1 MRQHLNHRLP
11 KLFFAFALCLSF
23 SVSLFAQETTGNISG
38 HVTDPSGAAVVGAQ
52 VTITDP
58 ARGFQRTFQTT
69 DEGTYSATLLPSGT
83 YTLTVESAGF
93 KKYVQEGVMVN
104 VNDRRAIDAV
114 LETGQVTEIV
124 NVSSDAPLIQE
135 GPTQQGLVNGNQIRQ
150 LPLNTRNFA
159 QLATLSAGVTSGSA
173 GQLGFG
179 ALSVVSLSI
188 NGGRTSAVNY
198 LVDGARNVD
207 TGSNLTLLTVPSVD
221 AISEFTILTS
231 NYAPEFGRNG
241 GGVINVV
248 TRAGTNDFH
257 GTLYEFLR
265 NDKLNA
271 RNPFQQ
277 TPLANLNTA
286 SGTPRFKAPLRYNDF
301 GYTIGGPVF
310 APRFGEGGKS
320 FYNGHNKTFFFF
332 SQEFRRTRSFNTAVG
347 TVPSNAQRAGLFTNR
362 IIDPQ
367 TGQPFPQNAAG
378 QYVVPT
384 SRFDPNSVAILN
396 LLPTPNESL
405 GGVFNRFRRSVG
417 VASNFRQEIARF
429 DHNFSSTTT
438 FTGRYI
444 QDDFAR
450 NDPGGNIF
458 SDPFILTNAAG
469 TLYPNVASQR
479 TNTPGR
485 NFVASLK
492 FSPTATIVNEIAFDY
507 AFNRIQSTFTGT
519 GLRANTPG
527 FTSPELFP
535 SNLQGAL
542 PSITFSSA
550 ISNLAFSAPEMIDN
564 PSYTVRDNLNVIRG
578 QHSFKFGTFLSHEAK
593 NENAGNALNGTFG
606 FSSARTAGST
616 GDDFGNFL
624 LGLPTS
630 YSEDPNEVFVK
641 LRYNTYEFYAQD
653 TWKVSPRFTLDYG
666 ARYSIF
672 QNPID
677 LTNFLS
683 DFRPDFYDPARA
695 VTINPVTGLISA
707 RLDPAT
713 GRVVPLTGDR
723 LNGFIF
729 AGQNS
734 PFGRRVQSNYYNT
747 LGPRVGATYD
757 VFGDGRTVLRGGFGV
772 YYDRTLV
779 GIVEQN
785 AFGNPQINARVSLD
799 NPLLANPGAGTANTS
814 TLSVLSPIQN
824 TGDPFKSPRTYQYS
838 ASIQRQLFKDAA
850 VEVAYVGTAGRN
862 LLRLRSI
869 NQPLPGARDALTA
882 QLRANGT
889 LTATQF
895 VSLNAVRPFKGYG
908 TINDRET
915 NARSD
920 YNSLQVTFSKR
931 FSRGLQYGAVYT
943 FSKNL
948 TDASTDRSDAPQD
961 PLNPQ
966 LDRAP
971 SQFDRTHVFT
981 TNFVYELPIFRGR
994 TDALGT
1000 ALGGFQLSGIYTAQS
1015 GTPLTITQSI
1025 TGVSPSAF
1033 NDPLGTGSTLRPNLV
1048 GDPHGT
1054 GSITQY
1060 FNAAAF
1066 APAFFNYGTAGRGI
1080 VRGPGVNNFDFSVQK
1095 IFRFAET
1102 RNLQFRAEFFNIFN
1116 HTQYNNP
1123 GTTITFTPDPTVAVP
1138 AGTLPTRFVQTSTSL
1153 QTFGVVTSTRDP
1165 RQIQFGLKFNF

>member
-1 MRQHLNHRLP
+1 LLPDLLLKRNHAMRNYFADGMH
-11 KLFFAFALCLSF
+11 KLFLIFALCLTLNGG
-23 SVSLFAQETTGNISG
+23 VALAQETTGNIAG
-38 HVTDPSGAAVVGAQ
+38 HVTDPSGAAVIGAQ
-52 VTITDP
+52 ITISDP
-58 ARGFQRTFQTT
+58 ERGFQRTFQTT
-69 DEGTYSATLLPSGT
+69 GEGTYTATLLPSGT
-83 YTLTVESAGF
+83 YTLTVESTGF
-93 KKYVQEGVMVN
+93 KKYVQEGVVVN
-104 VNDRRAIDAV
+104 VNDRRAIDVA
-114 LETGQVTEIV
+114 LETGQVSETV

-159 QLATLSAGVTSGSA
+159 QLATLSAGVTSGSS

-248 TRAGTNDFH
+248 TRSGTNDFH

-320 FYNGHNKTFFFF
+320 FYNGRNKTFFFF
-332 SQEFRRTRSFNTAVG
+332 SQEFRKTRSFNTAVG

-378 QYVVPT
+378 QFVVPT

-429 DHNFSSTTT
+429 DHNFTSTTN
-438 FTGRYI
+438 FTARYI
-444 QDDFAR
+444 RDDFAR
-450 NDPGGNIF
+450 NDPGGNVF

-469 TLYPNVASQR
+469 TLYPNVASQQ
-479 TNTPGR
+479 TTTPGE

-492 FSPTATIVNEIAFDY
+492 FSPRATIVNEIAFDY
-507 AFNRIQSTFTGT
+507 AFNKIQSTFTGT
-519 GLRANTPG
+519 GLRANAPG
-527 FTSPELFP
+527 FTSPELFAG
-535 SNLQGAL
+535 NLQGAL

-550 ISNLAFSAPEMIDN
+550 ISNLSFQSPQNIDN
-564 PSYTVRDNLNVIRG
+564 PSYTVRDNLNIVRG
-578 QHSFKFGTFLSHEAK
+578 QHSFKFGTFLAREAK
-593 NENAGNALNGTFG
+593 NENAGNALNGSFA

-624 LGLPTS
+624 LGLPSS
-630 YSEDPNEVFVK
+630 YLEDQNEVRVQ
-641 LRYNTYEFYAQD
+641 LRYNTYEFYGQD
-653 TWKVSPRFTLDYG
+653 TWRVSPRLTLDYG
-666 ARYSIF
+666 ARYSLF

-677 LTNFLS
+677 QNNYLTS
-683 DFRPDFYDPARA
+683 FRPDLYDPARA
-695 VTINPVTGLISA
+695 VRIDPISGNVIA
-707 RLDPAT
+707 
-713 GRVVPLTGDR
+713 GSGDR
-723 LNGFIF
+723 FDGIIF

-734 PFGRRVQSNYYNT
+734 PFGRRVQTNDHST
-747 LGPRVGATYD
+747 LGPRVGVSYD
-757 VFGDGRTVLRGGFGV
+757 VFGTGSTVVRGGFGI

-785 AFGNPQINARVSLD
+785 AFVNPNINTRVTID
-799 NPLLANPGAGTANTS
+799 NPLLSNPGAGTTRT
-814 TLSVLSPIQN
+814 TLPVLSLSS
-824 TGDPFKSPRTYQYS
+824 TGNPFKAPRTYQYS

-850 VEVAYVGTAGRN
+850 LEVAYVGTAGRN
-862 LLRLRSI
+862 LLRQVNI

-889 LTATQF
+889 IGSTAF
-895 VSLNAVRPFKGYG
+895 VSLNAVRPFLGYG
-908 TINDRET
+908 AINDRRT
-915 NARSD
+915 IATSD

-948 TDASTDRSDAPQD
+948 TDSSTDRSDIPQN
-961 PLNPQ
+961 PLN
-966 LDRAP
+966 LRLERAV

-994 TDALGT
+994 TDAVGT
-1000 ALGGFQLSGIYTAQS
+1000 ALGGFQLSGIYTVQS

-1048 GDPHGT
+1048 GNPNGT
-1054 GSITQY
+1054 RSITQY

-1066 APAFFNYGTAGRGI
+1066 APAFFNYGTAGRSL

-1138 AGTLPTRFVQTSTSL
+1138 TGTLPTQFVQNSTSL
-1153 QTFGVVTSTRDP
+1153 QTFGVITSTRDP